1 VNNSQHKSKQIR
13 NQFVFVLSAIQL
25 LSACTQNKVLPTKV
39 PERIGKIP
47 HTHVCP
53 QASDYEGEVVGDGHC
68 VSLIKACS
76 GAPATKLWRPSAF
89 VLKSISSS
97 IEPGTVIAT
106 FRNGRYP
113 NQTGWHAAIYIS
125 HGPEGIWVWD
135 QWVGKPV
142 HKRLIRY
149 RNDKATPAN
158 KAQAY
163 RIVTTPPLTN

>member
-1 VNNSQHKSKQIR
+1 MNNSQHKSTQFR
-13 NQFVFVLSAIQL
+13 NHFVLLLLVIL
-25 LSACTQNKVLPTKV
+25 FLSACTQNKLSPTKT
-39 PERIGKIP
+39 PESLGEIP
-47 HTHVCP
+47 YTHVCR
-53 QASDYEGEVVGDGHC
+53 QAHNYQGKVVGDGHC

-76 GAPATKLWRPSAF
+76 EAPATKLWRPSTF
-89 VLKSISSS
+89 VSESGRGS

-113 NQTGWHAAIYIS
+113 NKTGWHAAIYIS

-135 QWVGKPV
+135 QWIGKPV

-158 KAQAY
+158 SAQSY
-163 RIVTTPPLTN
+163 RIVTTPPLID